1 MFIKII
7 LLYIET
13 HNNIFNISKLNI
25 HKSEFIGYIYC
36 PKPCPLNFY
45 LWKWYWN
52 NVCIVFIF
60 VFKKSLFLILLQSE
74 VKKKS
79 NIFFVNYETL
89 CKKNLSRIF
98 HITTETVYAL
108 VYWLKLIWIRPK
120 HLCLGNIPVSPSLID
135 TWCE

>member
-13 HNNIFNISKLNI
+13 HNNILNISKLNI
-25 HKSEFIGYIYC
+25 HKSSFIGYIYC
-36 PKPCPLNFY
+36 PNPCPLNFY

-74 VKKKS
+74 T
-79 NIFFVNYETL
+79 FY
-89 CKKNLSRIF
+89 IF